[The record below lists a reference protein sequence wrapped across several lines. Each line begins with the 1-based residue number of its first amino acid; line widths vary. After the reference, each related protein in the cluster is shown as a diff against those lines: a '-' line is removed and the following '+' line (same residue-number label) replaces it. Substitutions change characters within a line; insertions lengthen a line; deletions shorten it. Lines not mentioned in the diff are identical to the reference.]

1 MPPLPRKGLRPDP
14 PWHSPVVVE
23 PILHRRVLLGVTGSI
38 AAYKTAWLVRDL
50 VKAGAEVQVVMT
62 PAAHDFVTPLTL
74 ATLSKRPVLTDLF
87 LRDGSG
93 SWNDHVSLG
102 RWADVLV
109 VAPASAHTLAKMAQ
123 GLCDNLLLAT
133 WLSATCPVYVAPAMD
148 LEMFADPAT
157 AHNLDLL
164 RQRGVH
170 TIGPESG
177 ELASGLEGAGRM
189 TEPMDIVHRLAT
201 DLMEGSPLAGKR
213 ILVTAG
219 PTREAIDPVRYIGN
233 RSSGRMGFAIAE
245 EAAARGARVELV
257 TGPVEL
263 TTDRPGIVRT
273 DVESAADMAQ
283 ACKERAPE
291 ADIAIMSAAVADH
304 RPAAPAGS
312 KIKKDEG
319 HLELVLERTED
330 ILAWIGKRRRPGQV
344 IAGFALE
351 TEEGLESA
359 RGKLERKGLDL
370 VVLNSL
376 QDEGAGFGHAT
387 NKVTLVTRDKDP
399 ERLPLLPKAEVARR
413 ILDAIERRLKG

>member
-1 MPPLPRKGLRPDP
+1 M
-14 PWHSPVVVE
+14 E

-87 LRDGSG
+87 LRNGSG

-177 ELASGLEGAGRM
+177 ELASGLEGLGRM

-263 TTDRPGIVRT
+263 TTNRPGIVRT

-291 ADIAIMSAAVADH
+291 ADIVIMSAAVADH

-330 ILAWIGKRRRPGQV
+330 ILAWIGKQRRPGQV